1 MFPFD
6 FIYEKLLVFLAWIY
20 PYKMPPKIE
29 MSKSASLYPN
39 YWDAREKI
47 YDWTYE
53 IWNRLFQPQVGNEGW
68 TPTVYT

>member
-47 YDWTYE
+47 YD
-53 IWNRLFQPQVGNEGW
+53 
-68 TPTVYT
+68 